1 MFLPIAHFQYP
12 KIKPIVDPGFPLN
25 GANGEIYSIIK
36 YENTIFIAGN
46 FTSIGGVNR
55 NGLAALDS
63 NTGAILPLF
72 QGQSGVVGI
81 SSMILVNNMLLL
93 GGSFTSVNG
102 VNRNGIAALDPSTG
116 TLLPW
121 YPSGGIGG
129 VSPNIFD
136 FCVKGNTLYLCGS
149 FTSVSGVS
157 RSRLAAIDILNLSVL
172 PWYPQDY
179 IIGGNPYRLLL
190 SKDLSKVFVG
200 GYFNS
205 IGGYTIPKLAALDSS
220 SGYVI
225 PSWGSLNNI
234 SGGANPYIK
243 DMIQIG
249 NTLFIGG
256 IFTLVSGLGRFGF
269 AALNANTGELI
280 SPYLNQFGGSLIK
293 PNVMSFASKNNKL
306 YLAGQFTNLNNEQRL
321 SIACIDPSSMQLL
334 SYYPQYGLGNDSSF
348 IQRGFFHDNDT
359 WWIYGSF
366 QNVGGVACNNL
377 AKLNL

>member
-102 VNRNGIAALDPSTG
+102 VNRNGIAAL
-116 TLLPW
+116 
-121 YPSGGIGG
+121 
-129 VSPNIFD
+129 N
-136 FCVKGNTLYLCGS
+136 
-149 FTSVSGVS
+149 
-157 RSRLAAIDILNLSVL
+157 AI
-172 PWYPQDY
+172 
-179 IIGGNPYRLLL
+179 
-190 SKDLSKVFVG
+190 
-200 GYFNS
+200 
-205 IGGYTIPKLAALDSS
+205 
-220 SGYVI
+220 
-225 PSWGSLNNI
+225 
-234 SGGANPYIK
+234 
-243 DMIQIG
+243 
-249 NTLFIGG
+249 
-256 IFTLVSGLGRFGF
+256 
-269 AALNANTGELI
+269 TGELLT
-280 SPYLNQFGGSLIK
+280 PYLNQFGGSLTK

-334 SYYPQYGLGNDSSF
+334 SYYPQNGLGNDSSF